1 MKTYKNFIKTQ
12 NKKNQNVLA
21 QNINMVKQG
30 FDFNVFNPKKRRK
43 STKKKLSERQIKR
56 RSIITSN
63 NNRKE

>member
-43 STKKKLSERQIKR
+43 STKKNYQ
-56 RSIITSN
+56 
-63 NNRKE
+63 